1 MTNKLDK
8 DTECKVRIGSPARKK
23 LVVQVDR
30 IDINSIEDIHVR
42 ARGLSSRG
50 AQCLPG

>member
-1 MTNKLDK
+1 MTNKLGQDI
-8 DTECKVRIGSPARKK
+8 ECKVRIGSPARRK
-23 LVVQVDR
+23 LVVQVNW
-30 IDINSIEDIHVR
+30 IDINTIEDIHVR